1 MCGSSKRKAGGK
13 RQVTSHDPIAQSPTV
28 APGPLLTCCPAPLGF
43 GHLPLGGR
51 FSQRSPLVPD
61 SGLLALS

>member
-1 MCGSSKRKAGGK
+1 MEAVRGK
-13 RQVTSHDPIAQSPTV
+13 QEGKDRSRLTIPLPR
-28 APGPLLTCCPAPLGF
+28 APLLPPGLLLTCCPAPLGF